1 MKIFTLIKTIGK
13 AIFKGVKIYLGLAWD
28 GLQTL
33 LKGAEAYGEYAGYG
47 SLNIDTGCS
56 TEVDE
61 DRYHSR
67 RKYRDERDY
76 DRGDKYPT
84 TKYYRRSS
92 HKHRFYDYDDYN
104 DYDDDYHDENA
115 LIIDNY
121 KAITSVSPQESAYDY
136 FMNYD
141 ETMDEFKAEVERRG
155 LDIMDR
161 KAISAQFETVRT
173 DKKTPWKRLA
183 TYRFGKCV
191 AIVIQVREG
200 LRKPWYGA
208 DAEAFRMYV
217 ED

>member
-61 DRYHSR
+61 DRYFP
-67 RKYRDERDY
+67 RKRYRDEHDY
-76 DRGDKYPT
+76 GHEYRHPIKD
-84 TKYYRRSS
+84 YRRSS
-92 HKHRFYDYDDYN
+92 HRFKDYYDYDDDDDC
-104 DYDDDYHDENA
+104 DYDDGA
-115 LIIDNY
+115 LVIDNY
-121 KAITSVSPQESAYDY
+121 KAVTSVSPQESAYDY

-155 LDIMDR
+155 LHILDR
-161 KAISAQFETVRT
+161 KRISALFETVRT
-173 DKKTPWKRLA
+173 DKKGPRKRLA

-191 AIVIQVREG
+191 AVVIQVREG
-200 LRKPWYGA
+200 PRKPWYAA

-217 ED
+217 EK